1 MRTNLPITQREH
13 PFPAGQALVSTTD
26 LQGRILYCNPAFIE
40 VSGYIREELLGQ
52 PHNMIRH
59 PDMPGEAFRDMWQT
73 IESGQPWSGL
83 VKNRRKNGD
92 HYWVM
97 ANVTPLLDGDRPV
110 GYMSVR
116 TLPDRQQ
123 VSEAETL
130 YVRMREAASRGG
142 GGPRLQAGRLAPQ
155 GVLARGLG
163 RLQGDGHWRTQ
174 ALCLLGVAGGWGGAQ
189 LMSLWP
195 GQLAATAAAALL
207 AAGVSVGV
215 AALIRRQN
223 QEPLKALLRFAN
235 RLAAGDLTGQ
245 LPTGQPGLSGRLARA
260 LNQLSVNLM
269 AIVGDTRAGVERL
282 RHTSHDLASGN
293 RNLAERTE
301 SQASSLEQ
309 TSASMAEITET
320 VRHSADTA
328 RDVAEVARQAAD
340 VTARSTEA
348 VKEVTVTV
356 EAIADASRRIREIT
370 QVIDGLAL
378 QTNLLALNAA
388 VEAARAGE
396 QGRGFGGGPR
406 DQGPDRGCRSEGRGR
421 LRADPSGLRHDGG
434 GSGGGAAHE
443 RAGGGHQRR
452 RLRAAQWHLPD
463 QRGGLAHGSA
473 HAEERGAGRR
483 AVFGLRDG
491 HRPGPGGD
499 RGGGGVPARC
509 GGTGAGPRQ
518 RCGQPASGDEGA
530 SAGDGL
536 TGRAVASACS
546 TACSAATKP
555 SGSSS
560 IIAWPA

>member
-1 MRTNLPITQREH
+1 MRTNLPITQREYA
-13 PFPAGQALVSTTD
+13 FPAGQALVSTTD

-130 YVRMREAASRGG
+130 YARMREAASRGG

-155 GVLARGLG
+155 GVLARGLD

-269 AIVGDTRAGVERL
+269 AIVGDTRAGVEQL

-328 RDVAEVARQAAD
+328 RDVADVARQAAD

-370 QVIDGLAL
+370 QVIDGIAL

-396 QGRGFGGGPR
+396 QGRGFGVVAGEVRQLAQRTSVAAREIKDLIEDAGLKVEAGSEQTR
-406 DQGPDRGCRSEGRGR
+406 RACGTMEEAQAAVQRMSELVAGISAGASEQLNGISQINEAVSHMDQLTQKNAALVDELSSASETVTGQAQAVTEAVAVFR
-421 LRADPSGLRHDGG
+421 LDAAAPALAHASDAVSLRREMK
-434 GSGGGAAHE
+434 A
-443 RAGGGHQRR
+443 R
-452 RLRAAQWHLPD
+452 RLA
-463 QRGGLAHGSA
+463 
-473 HAEERGAGRR
+473 
-483 AVFGLRDG
+483 
-491 HRPGPGGD
+491 
-499 RGGGGVPARC
+499 PA
-509 GGTGAGPRQ
+509 
-518 RCGQPASGDEGA
+518 
-530 SAGDGL
+530 
-536 TGRAVASACS
+536 
-546 TACSAATKP
+546 
-555 SGSSS
+555 
-560 IIAWPA
+560 

>member
-1 MRTNLPITQREH
+1 MRTNLPITQREYA
-13 PFPAGQALVSTTD
+13 FPAGQALVSTTD
-26 LQGRILYCNPAFIE
+26 LQWRILYCNPAFIE

-123 VSEAETL
+123 VSEAETV
-130 YVRMREAASRGG
+130 YARMREAASRGG

-155 GVLARGLG
+155 GVLARGLD

-174 ALCLLGVAGGWGGAQ
+174 ALCLLGVAGGWGGAK

-245 LPTGQPGLSGRLARA
+245 LSTGQPGLSGRLARA

-269 AIVGDTRAGVERL
+269 AIVGDTRAGVEQL

-328 RDVAEVARQAAD
+328 RDVADVARQAAD

-370 QVIDGLAL
+370 QVIDGIAL

-396 QGRGFGGGPR
+396 QGRGFGVVAGEVRQLAQRTSVAAREIKDLIEDAGLKVEAGSEQTR
-406 DQGPDRGCRSEGRGR
+406 RACGTMEEAQVAVQRMSELVAGISAGASEQLNGISQINEAVSHMDQLTQKNAALVDELSSASETVTGQAQAVTEAVAVFR
-421 LRADPSGLRHDGG
+421 LDAAAPALAHASDAVSLRREMK
-434 GSGGGAAHE
+434 A
-443 RAGGGHQRR
+443 R
-452 RLRAAQWHLPD
+452 RL
-463 QRGGLAHGSA
+463 
-473 HAEERGAGRR
+473 
-483 AVFGLRDG
+483 
-491 HRPGPGGD
+491 
-499 RGGGGVPARC
+499 
-509 GGTGAGPRQ
+509 
-518 RCGQPASGDEGA
+518 
-530 SAGDGL
+530 
-536 TGRAVASACS
+536 
-546 TACSAATKP
+546 ATT
-555 SGSSS
+555 
-560 IIAWPA
+560 

>member
-1 MRTNLPITQREH
+1 MRTNLPITQREYA
-13 PFPAGQALVSTTD
+13 FPAGQALVSTTD

-59 PDMPGEAFRDMWQT
+59 PDMPEEAFRDMWQT

-130 YVRMREAASRGG
+130 YARMREAASRGG

-155 GVLARGLG
+155 GVLARGLD

-328 RDVAEVARQAAD
+328 RDVADVARQAAD

-370 QVIDGLAL
+370 QVIDGIAL

-396 QGRGFGGGPR
+396 QGRGFGVVAGEVRQLAQRTSVAAREIKDLIEDAGLKVEAGSEQTR
-406 DQGPDRGCRSEGRGR
+406 RACGTMEEAQVAVQRMSELVAGISAGASEQLNGISQINEAVSHMDQLTQKNAALVDELSSASETVTGQAQAVTEAVAVFR
-421 LRADPSGLRHDGG
+421 LDAAAPALAHASDAVSLRREMK
-434 GSGGGAAHE
+434 A
-443 RAGGGHQRR
+443 R
-452 RLRAAQWHLPD
+452 RLA
-463 QRGGLAHGSA
+463 
-473 HAEERGAGRR
+473 
-483 AVFGLRDG
+483 
-491 HRPGPGGD
+491 
-499 RGGGGVPARC
+499 
-509 GGTGAGPRQ
+509 
-518 RCGQPASGDEGA
+518 
-530 SAGDGL
+530 
-536 TGRAVASACS
+536 
-546 TACSAATKP
+546 TA
-555 SGSSS
+555 
-560 IIAWPA
+560 

>member
-1 MRTNLPITQREH
+1 MRTNLPITQREYA
-13 PFPAGQALVSTTD
+13 FPAGQALVSTTD
-26 LQGRILYCNPAFIE
+26 LQGRILYCNPGFIE

-59 PDMPGEAFRDMWQT
+59 PDMPEEAFRDMWQT

-130 YVRMREAASRGG
+130 YARMREAASRGG

-155 GVLARGLG
+155 GVLARGLD

-328 RDVAEVARQAAD
+328 RDVADVARQAAD

-370 QVIDGLAL
+370 QVIDGIAL

-396 QGRGFGGGPR
+396 QGRGFGVVAGEVRQLAQRTSVAAREIKDLIEDAGLKVEAGSEQTR
-406 DQGPDRGCRSEGRGR
+406 RACGTMEEAQAAVQRMSELVAGISAGASEQLNGISQINEAVSHMDQLTQKNAALVDELSSASETVTGQAQAVTEAVAVFR
-421 LRADPSGLRHDGG
+421 LDAAAPALAHASDAVSLRREMK
-434 GSGGGAAHE
+434 A
-443 RAGGGHQRR
+443 R
-452 RLRAAQWHLPD
+452 RL
-463 QRGGLAHGSA
+463 
-473 HAEERGAGRR
+473 
-483 AVFGLRDG
+483 
-491 HRPGPGGD
+491 
-499 RGGGGVPARC
+499 
-509 GGTGAGPRQ
+509 
-518 RCGQPASGDEGA
+518 
-530 SAGDGL
+530 
-536 TGRAVASACS
+536 
-546 TACSAATKP
+546 ATT
-555 SGSSS
+555 
-560 IIAWPA
+560 

>member
-1 MRTNLPITQREH
+1 MRTNLPITQREYA
-13 PFPAGQALVSTTD
+13 FPAGQALVSTTD

-40 VSGYIREELLGQ
+40 VSGYTREELLGQ

-59 PDMPGEAFRDMWQT
+59 PDMPEEAFRDMWQT

-130 YVRMREAASRGG
+130 YARMREAVSRGG

-155 GVLARGLG
+155 GVLARGLD

-328 RDVAEVARQAAD
+328 RDVADVARQAAD

-370 QVIDGLAL
+370 QVIDGIAL

-396 QGRGFGGGPR
+396 QGRGFGVVAGEVRQLAQRTSVAAREIKDLIEDAGLKVEAGSEQTR
-406 DQGPDRGCRSEGRGR
+406 RACGTMEEAQAAVQRMSELVAGISAGASEQLNGISQINEAVSHMDQLTQKNAALVDELSSASETVTGQAQAVTEAVAVFR
-421 LRADPSGLRHDGG
+421 LDAAAPALAHASDAVSLRREMK
-434 GSGGGAAHE
+434 A
-443 RAGGGHQRR
+443 R
-452 RLRAAQWHLPD
+452 RL
-463 QRGGLAHGSA
+463 
-473 HAEERGAGRR
+473 
-483 AVFGLRDG
+483 
-491 HRPGPGGD
+491 
-499 RGGGGVPARC
+499 
-509 GGTGAGPRQ
+509 
-518 RCGQPASGDEGA
+518 
-530 SAGDGL
+530 
-536 TGRAVASACS
+536 
-546 TACSAATKP
+546 ATT
-555 SGSSS
+555 
-560 IIAWPA
+560 

>member
-1 MRTNLPITQREH
+1 MRTNLPITQREYA
-13 PFPAGQALVSTTD
+13 FPAGQALVSTTD

-130 YVRMREAASRGG
+130 YARMREAVSRGG

-245 LPTGQPGLSGRLARA
+245 LSTGQPGLSGRLARA

-328 RDVAEVARQAAD
+328 RDVADVARQAAD

-370 QVIDGLAL
+370 QVIDGIAL

-396 QGRGFGGGPR
+396 QGRGFGVVAGEVRQLAQRTSVAAREIKDLIEDAGLKVEAGSEQTR
-406 DQGPDRGCRSEGRGR
+406 RACGTMEEAQAAVQRMSELVAGISAGASEQLNGISQINEAVSHMDQLTQKNAALVDELSSASETVTGQAQAVTEAVAVFR
-421 LRADPSGLRHDGG
+421 LDAAAPALAHASDAVSLRREMK
-434 GSGGGAAHE
+434 A
-443 RAGGGHQRR
+443 R
-452 RLRAAQWHLPD
+452 RL
-463 QRGGLAHGSA
+463 
-473 HAEERGAGRR
+473 
-483 AVFGLRDG
+483 
-491 HRPGPGGD
+491 
-499 RGGGGVPARC
+499 
-509 GGTGAGPRQ
+509 
-518 RCGQPASGDEGA
+518 
-530 SAGDGL
+530 
-536 TGRAVASACS
+536 
-546 TACSAATKP
+546 ATT
-555 SGSSS
+555 
-560 IIAWPA
+560 

>member
-1 MRTNLPITQREH
+1 MRTNLPITQREY

-59 PDMPGEAFRDMWQT
+59 PDMPEEAFRDMWQT

-130 YVRMREAASRGG
+130 YARMREAASRGG

-155 GVLARGLG
+155 GVLARGLD

-328 RDVAEVARQAAD
+328 RDVADVARQAAD

-370 QVIDGLAL
+370 QVIDGIAL

-396 QGRGFGGGPR
+396 QGRGFGVVAGEVRQLAQRTSVAAREIKDLIEDAGLKVEAGSEQTR
-406 DQGPDRGCRSEGRGR
+406 RACGTMEEAQAAVQRMSELVAGISAGASEQLNGISQINEAVSHMDQLTQKNAALVDELSSASETVTGQAQAVTEAVAVFR
-421 LRADPSGLRHDGG
+421 LDAAAPALAHASDAVSLRREMK
-434 GSGGGAAHE
+434 A
-443 RAGGGHQRR
+443 R
-452 RLRAAQWHLPD
+452 RL
-463 QRGGLAHGSA
+463 
-473 HAEERGAGRR
+473 
-483 AVFGLRDG
+483 
-491 HRPGPGGD
+491 
-499 RGGGGVPARC
+499 
-509 GGTGAGPRQ
+509 
-518 RCGQPASGDEGA
+518 
-530 SAGDGL
+530 
-536 TGRAVASACS
+536 
-546 TACSAATKP
+546 ATT
-555 SGSSS
+555 
-560 IIAWPA
+560 

>member
-1 MRTNLPITQREH
+1 MRTNLPITQREYA
-13 PFPAGQALVSTTD
+13 FPAGQALVSTTD

-130 YVRMREAASRGG
+130 YARMREAASRGG

-155 GVLARGLG
+155 GVLARGLD

-328 RDVAEVARQAAD
+328 RDVADVARQAAD

-370 QVIDGLAL
+370 QVIDGIAL

-396 QGRGFGGGPR
+396 QGRGFGVVAGEVRQLAQRTSVAAREIKDLIEDAGLKVEAGSEQTR
-406 DQGPDRGCRSEGRGR
+406 RACGTMEEAQAAVQRMSELVAGISAGASEQLNGISQINEAVSHMDQLTQKNAALVDELSSASETVTGQAQAVTEAVAVFR
-421 LRADPSGLRHDGG
+421 LDAAAPALAHASDAVSLRREMK
-434 GSGGGAAHE
+434 A
-443 RAGGGHQRR
+443 R
-452 RLRAAQWHLPD
+452 RL
-463 QRGGLAHGSA
+463 
-473 HAEERGAGRR
+473 
-483 AVFGLRDG
+483 
-491 HRPGPGGD
+491 
-499 RGGGGVPARC
+499 
-509 GGTGAGPRQ
+509 
-518 RCGQPASGDEGA
+518 
-530 SAGDGL
+530 
-536 TGRAVASACS
+536 
-546 TACSAATKP
+546 ATT
-555 SGSSS
+555 
-560 IIAWPA
+560 

>member
-1 MRTNLPITQREH
+1 MRTNLPITQREYA
-13 PFPAGQALVSTTD
+13 FPAGQALVSTTD

-123 VSEAETL
+123 VSEAETV
-130 YVRMREAASRGG
+130 YARMREAASRGG

-155 GVLARGLG
+155 GVLARGLD

-328 RDVAEVARQAAD
+328 RDVADVARQAAD

-370 QVIDGLAL
+370 QVIDGIAL

-396 QGRGFGGGPR
+396 QGRGFGVVAGEVRQLAQRTSVAAREIKDLIEDAGLKVEAGSEQTR
-406 DQGPDRGCRSEGRGR
+406 RACGTMEEAQAAVQRMSELVAGISAGASEQLNGISQINEAVSHMDQLTQKNAALVDELSSASETVTGQAQAVTEAVAVFR
-421 LRADPSGLRHDGG
+421 LDAAAPALAHASDAVSLRREMK
-434 GSGGGAAHE
+434 A
-443 RAGGGHQRR
+443 R
-452 RLRAAQWHLPD
+452 RL
-463 QRGGLAHGSA
+463 
-473 HAEERGAGRR
+473 
-483 AVFGLRDG
+483 
-491 HRPGPGGD
+491 
-499 RGGGGVPARC
+499 
-509 GGTGAGPRQ
+509 
-518 RCGQPASGDEGA
+518 
-530 SAGDGL
+530 
-536 TGRAVASACS
+536 
-546 TACSAATKP
+546 ATT
-555 SGSSS
+555 
-560 IIAWPA
+560 

>member
-1 MRTNLPITQREH
+1 MRTNLPITQREYA
-13 PFPAGQALVSTTD
+13 FPAGQALVSTTD

-59 PDMPGEAFRDMWQT
+59 PDMPEEAFRDMWQT

-130 YVRMREAASRGG
+130 YARMREAVSRGG

-155 GVLARGLG
+155 GVLARGLD

-328 RDVAEVARQAAD
+328 RDVADVARQAAD

-370 QVIDGLAL
+370 QVIDGIAL

-396 QGRGFGGGPR
+396 QGRGFGVVAGEVRQLAQRTSVAAREIKDLIEDAGLKVEAGSEQTR
-406 DQGPDRGCRSEGRGR
+406 RACGTMEEAQAAVQRMSELVAGISAGASEQLNGISQINEAVSHMDQLTQKNAALVDELSSASETVTGQAQAVTEAVAVFR
-421 LRADPSGLRHDGG
+421 LDAAAPALAHASDAVSLRREMK
-434 GSGGGAAHE
+434 A
-443 RAGGGHQRR
+443 R
-452 RLRAAQWHLPD
+452 RL
-463 QRGGLAHGSA
+463 
-473 HAEERGAGRR
+473 
-483 AVFGLRDG
+483 
-491 HRPGPGGD
+491 
-499 RGGGGVPARC
+499 
-509 GGTGAGPRQ
+509 
-518 RCGQPASGDEGA
+518 
-530 SAGDGL
+530 
-536 TGRAVASACS
+536 
-546 TACSAATKP
+546 ATT
-555 SGSSS
+555 
-560 IIAWPA
+560 

>member
-1 MRTNLPITQREH
+1 MRTNLPITQREYA
-13 PFPAGQALVSTTD
+13 FPAGQALVSTTD

-123 VSEAETL
+123 VSEAETV
-130 YVRMREAASRGG
+130 YARMREAASRGG

-155 GVLARGLG
+155 GVLARGLD

-245 LPTGQPGLSGRLARA
+245 LSTGQPGLSGRLARA

-328 RDVAEVARQAAD
+328 RDVADVARQAAD

-370 QVIDGLAL
+370 QVIDGIAL

-396 QGRGFGGGPR
+396 QGRGFGVVAGEVRQLAQRTSVAAREIKDLIEDAGLKVEAGSEQTR
-406 DQGPDRGCRSEGRGR
+406 RACGTMEEAQAAVQRMSELVAGISAGASEQLNGISQINEAVSHMDQLTQKNAALVDELSSASETVTGQAQAVTEAVAVFR
-421 LRADPSGLRHDGG
+421 LDAAAPALAHASDAVSLRREMK
-434 GSGGGAAHE
+434 A
-443 RAGGGHQRR
+443 R
-452 RLRAAQWHLPD
+452 RL
-463 QRGGLAHGSA
+463 
-473 HAEERGAGRR
+473 
-483 AVFGLRDG
+483 
-491 HRPGPGGD
+491 
-499 RGGGGVPARC
+499 
-509 GGTGAGPRQ
+509 
-518 RCGQPASGDEGA
+518 
-530 SAGDGL
+530 
-536 TGRAVASACS
+536 
-546 TACSAATKP
+546 ATT
-555 SGSSS
+555 
-560 IIAWPA
+560 

>member
-1 MRTNLPITQREH
+1 MRTNLPITQREYA
-13 PFPAGQALVSTTD
+13 FPAGQALVSTTD

-40 VSGYIREELLGQ
+40 VSGYTREELLGQ

-59 PDMPGEAFRDMWQT
+59 PDMPEEAFRDMWQT

-130 YVRMREAASRGG
+130 YARMREAASRGG

-155 GVLARGLG
+155 GVLARGLD

-174 ALCLLGVAGGWGGAQ
+174 ALCLLGVAGGWGGAK

-245 LPTGQPGLSGRLARA
+245 LSTGQPGLSGRLARA

-269 AIVGDTRAGVERL
+269 AIVGDTRAGVEQL

-328 RDVAEVARQAAD
+328 RDVADVARQAAD

-370 QVIDGLAL
+370 QVIDGIAL

-396 QGRGFGGGPR
+396 QGRGFGVVAGEVRQLAQRTSVAAREIKDLIEDAGLKVEAGSEQTR
-406 DQGPDRGCRSEGRGR
+406 RACGTMEEAQAAVQRMSELVAGISAGASEQLNGISQINEAVSHMDQLTQKNAALVDELSSASETVTGQAQAVTEAVAVFR
-421 LRADPSGLRHDGG
+421 LDAAAPALAHASDAVSLRREMK
-434 GSGGGAAHE
+434 A
-443 RAGGGHQRR
+443 R
-452 RLRAAQWHLPD
+452 RL
-463 QRGGLAHGSA
+463 
-473 HAEERGAGRR
+473 
-483 AVFGLRDG
+483 
-491 HRPGPGGD
+491 
-499 RGGGGVPARC
+499 
-509 GGTGAGPRQ
+509 
-518 RCGQPASGDEGA
+518 
-530 SAGDGL
+530 
-536 TGRAVASACS
+536 
-546 TACSAATKP
+546 ATT
-555 SGSSS
+555 
-560 IIAWPA
+560 

>member
-1 MRTNLPITQREH
+1 MRTNLPITQREYA
-13 PFPAGQALVSTTD
+13 FPAGQALVSTTD

-59 PDMPGEAFRDMWQT
+59 PDMPEEAFRDMWQT

-130 YVRMREAASRGG
+130 YARMREAVSRGG

-245 LPTGQPGLSGRLARA
+245 LSTGQPGLSGRLARA

-328 RDVAEVARQAAD
+328 RDVADVARQAAD

-370 QVIDGLAL
+370 QVIDGIAL

-396 QGRGFGGGPR
+396 QGRGFGVVAGEVRQLAQRTSVAAREIKDLIEDAGLKVEAGSEQTR
-406 DQGPDRGCRSEGRGR
+406 RACGTMEEAQAAVQRMSELVAGISAGASEQLNGISQINEAVSHMDQLTQKNAALVDELSSASETVTGQAQAVTEAVAVFR
-421 LRADPSGLRHDGG
+421 LDAAAPALAHASDAVSLRREMK
-434 GSGGGAAHE
+434 A
-443 RAGGGHQRR
+443 R
-452 RLRAAQWHLPD
+452 RL
-463 QRGGLAHGSA
+463 
-473 HAEERGAGRR
+473 
-483 AVFGLRDG
+483 
-491 HRPGPGGD
+491 
-499 RGGGGVPARC
+499 
-509 GGTGAGPRQ
+509 
-518 RCGQPASGDEGA
+518 
-530 SAGDGL
+530 
-536 TGRAVASACS
+536 
-546 TACSAATKP
+546 ATT
-555 SGSSS
+555 
-560 IIAWPA
+560 

>member
-1 MRTNLPITQREH
+1 MRTNLPITQREYA
-13 PFPAGQALVSTTD
+13 FPAGQALVSTTD

-59 PDMPGEAFRDMWQT
+59 PDMPEEAFRDMWQT

-130 YVRMREAASRGG
+130 YARMREAASRGG

-155 GVLARGLG
+155 GVLTRGLD

-174 ALCLLGVAGGWGGAQ
+174 ALCLLGVASGWGGAQ

-223 QEPLKALLRFAN
+223 QEPLKELLRFAN

-269 AIVGDTRAGVERL
+269 AIVGDTRAGVEQL

-328 RDVAEVARQAAD
+328 RDVADVARQAAD

-370 QVIDGLAL
+370 QVIDGIAL

-396 QGRGFGGGPR
+396 QGRGFGVVAGEVRQLAQRTSVAAREIKDLIEDAGLKVEAGSEQTR
-406 DQGPDRGCRSEGRGR
+406 RACGTMEEAQAAVQRMSELVAGISAGASEQLNGISQINEAVSHMDQLTQKNAALVDELSSASETVTGQAQAVTEAVAVFR
-421 LRADPSGLRHDGG
+421 LDAAAPALAHASDAVSLRREMK
-434 GSGGGAAHE
+434 A
-443 RAGGGHQRR
+443 R
-452 RLRAAQWHLPD
+452 RLA
-463 QRGGLAHGSA
+463 
-473 HAEERGAGRR
+473 
-483 AVFGLRDG
+483 
-491 HRPGPGGD
+491 
-499 RGGGGVPARC
+499 
-509 GGTGAGPRQ
+509 
-518 RCGQPASGDEGA
+518 
-530 SAGDGL
+530 
-536 TGRAVASACS
+536 
-546 TACSAATKP
+546 TA
-555 SGSSS
+555 
-560 IIAWPA
+560 

>member
-1 MRTNLPITQREH
+1 MRTNLPITQREYA
-13 PFPAGQALVSTTD
+13 FPAGQALVSTTD

-59 PDMPGEAFRDMWQT
+59 PDMPEEAFRDMWQT

-130 YVRMREAASRGG
+130 YARMREAVSRGG

-328 RDVAEVARQAAD
+328 RDVADVARQAAD

-370 QVIDGLAL
+370 QVIDGIAL

-396 QGRGFGGGPR
+396 QGRGFGVVAGEVRQLAQRTSVAAREIKDLIEDAGLKVEAGSEQTR
-406 DQGPDRGCRSEGRGR
+406 RACGTMEEAQAAVQRMSELVAGISAGASEQLNGISQINEAVSHMDQLTQKNAALVDELSSASETVTGQAQAVTEAVAVFR
-421 LRADPSGLRHDGG
+421 LDAAAPALAHASDAVSLRREMK
-434 GSGGGAAHE
+434 A
-443 RAGGGHQRR
+443 R
-452 RLRAAQWHLPD
+452 RL
-463 QRGGLAHGSA
+463 
-473 HAEERGAGRR
+473 
-483 AVFGLRDG
+483 
-491 HRPGPGGD
+491 
-499 RGGGGVPARC
+499 
-509 GGTGAGPRQ
+509 
-518 RCGQPASGDEGA
+518 
-530 SAGDGL
+530 
-536 TGRAVASACS
+536 
-546 TACSAATKP
+546 ATT
-555 SGSSS
+555 
-560 IIAWPA
+560 

>member
-40 VSGYIREELLGQ
+40 VSGYTREELLGQ

-59 PDMPGEAFRDMWQT
+59 PDMPEEAFRDMWQT

-130 YVRMREAASRGG
+130 YARMREAASRGG

-155 GVLARGLG
+155 GVLARGLD

-223 QEPLKALLRFAN
+223 QEPLKELLRFAN

-309 TSASMAEITET
+309 TSSSMAEITET

-370 QVIDGLAL
+370 QVIDGIAL

-396 QGRGFGGGPR
+396 QGRGFGVVAGEVRQLAQRTSVAAREIKDLIEDAGLKVEAGSEQTR
-406 DQGPDRGCRSEGRGR
+406 RACGTMEEAQAAVQRMSELVAGISAGASEQLNGISQINEAVSHMDQLTQKNAALVDELSSASETVTGQAQAVTEAVAVFR
-421 LRADPSGLRHDGG
+421 LDAAAPALAHASDAVSLRREMK
-434 GSGGGAAHE
+434 A
-443 RAGGGHQRR
+443 R
-452 RLRAAQWHLPD
+452 RLA
-463 QRGGLAHGSA
+463 
-473 HAEERGAGRR
+473 
-483 AVFGLRDG
+483 
-491 HRPGPGGD
+491 
-499 RGGGGVPARC
+499 PA
-509 GGTGAGPRQ
+509 
-518 RCGQPASGDEGA
+518 
-530 SAGDGL
+530 
-536 TGRAVASACS
+536 
-546 TACSAATKP
+546 
-555 SGSSS
+555 
-560 IIAWPA
+560 

>member
-1 MRTNLPITQREH
+1 MRTNLPITQREYA
-13 PFPAGQALVSTTD
+13 FPAGQALVSTTD

-59 PDMPGEAFRDMWQT
+59 PDMPEEAFRDMWQT

-130 YVRMREAASRGG
+130 YARMREAASRGG

-245 LPTGQPGLSGRLARA
+245 LSTGQPGLSGRLARA

-328 RDVAEVARQAAD
+328 RDVADVARQAAD

-370 QVIDGLAL
+370 QVIDGIAL

-396 QGRGFGGGPR
+396 QGRGFGVVAGEVRQLAQRTSVAAREIKDLIEDAGLKVEAGSEQTR
-406 DQGPDRGCRSEGRGR
+406 RACGTMEEAQAAVQRMSELVAGISAGASEQLNGISQINEAVSHMDQLTQKNAALVDELSSASETVTGQAQAVTEAVAVFR
-421 LRADPSGLRHDGG
+421 LDAAAPALAHASDAVSLRREMK
-434 GSGGGAAHE
+434 A
-443 RAGGGHQRR
+443 R
-452 RLRAAQWHLPD
+452 RL
-463 QRGGLAHGSA
+463 
-473 HAEERGAGRR
+473 
-483 AVFGLRDG
+483 
-491 HRPGPGGD
+491 
-499 RGGGGVPARC
+499 
-509 GGTGAGPRQ
+509 
-518 RCGQPASGDEGA
+518 
-530 SAGDGL
+530 
-536 TGRAVASACS
+536 
-546 TACSAATKP
+546 ATT
-555 SGSSS
+555 
-560 IIAWPA
+560 

>member
-1 MRTNLPITQREH
+1 MRTNLPITQREY

-40 VSGYIREELLGQ
+40 VSGYTREELLGQ

-59 PDMPGEAFRDMWQT
+59 PDMPEEAFRDMWQT

-130 YVRMREAASRGG
+130 YARMREAASRGG

-155 GVLARGLG
+155 GVLARGLD

-328 RDVAEVARQAAD
+328 RDVADVARQAAD

-370 QVIDGLAL
+370 QVIDGIAL

-396 QGRGFGGGPR
+396 QGRGFGVVAGEVRQLAQRTSVAAREIKDLIEDAGLKVEAGSEQTR
-406 DQGPDRGCRSEGRGR
+406 RACGTMEEAQAAVQRMSELVAGISAGASEQLNGISQINEAVSHMDQLTQKNAALVDELSSASETVTGQAQAVTEAVAVFR
-421 LRADPSGLRHDGG
+421 LDAAAPALAHASDAVSLRREMK
-434 GSGGGAAHE
+434 A
-443 RAGGGHQRR
+443 R
-452 RLRAAQWHLPD
+452 RLA
-463 QRGGLAHGSA
+463 
-473 HAEERGAGRR
+473 
-483 AVFGLRDG
+483 
-491 HRPGPGGD
+491 
-499 RGGGGVPARC
+499 PA
-509 GGTGAGPRQ
+509 
-518 RCGQPASGDEGA
+518 
-530 SAGDGL
+530 
-536 TGRAVASACS
+536 
-546 TACSAATKP
+546 
-555 SGSSS
+555 
-560 IIAWPA
+560 

>member
-1 MRTNLPITQREH
+1 MRTNLPITQREYA
-13 PFPAGQALVSTTD
+13 FPAGQALVSTTD

-59 PDMPGEAFRDMWQT
+59 PDMPEEAFRDMWQT

-130 YVRMREAASRGG
+130 YARMREAASRGG

-155 GVLARGLG
+155 GVLARGLD

-328 RDVAEVARQAAD
+328 RDVADVARQAAD

-370 QVIDGLAL
+370 QVIDGIAL

-396 QGRGFGGGPR
+396 QGRGFGVVAGEVRQLAQRTSVAAREIKDLIEDAGLKVEAGSEQTR
-406 DQGPDRGCRSEGRGR
+406 RACGTMEEAQAAVQRMSELVAGISAGASEQLNGISQINEAVSHMDQLTQKNAALVDELSSASETVTGQAQVVTEAVAVFR
-421 LRADPSGLRHDGG
+421 LDAAAPALAHASDAVSLRREMK
-434 GSGGGAAHE
+434 A
-443 RAGGGHQRR
+443 R
-452 RLRAAQWHLPD
+452 RL
-463 QRGGLAHGSA
+463 
-473 HAEERGAGRR
+473 
-483 AVFGLRDG
+483 
-491 HRPGPGGD
+491 
-499 RGGGGVPARC
+499 
-509 GGTGAGPRQ
+509 
-518 RCGQPASGDEGA
+518 
-530 SAGDGL
+530 
-536 TGRAVASACS
+536 
-546 TACSAATKP
+546 ATT
-555 SGSSS
+555 
-560 IIAWPA
+560 

>member
-1 MRTNLPITQREH
+1 MRTNLPITQREYA
-13 PFPAGQALVSTTD
+13 FPAGQALVSTTD

-59 PDMPGEAFRDMWQT
+59 PDMPEEAFRDMWQT

-130 YVRMREAASRGG
+130 YARMREAASRGG

-155 GVLARGLG
+155 GVLARGLD

-245 LPTGQPGLSGRLARA
+245 LSTGQPGLSGRLARA

-328 RDVAEVARQAAD
+328 RDVADVARQAAD

-370 QVIDGLAL
+370 QVIDGIAL

-396 QGRGFGGGPR
+396 QGRGFGVVAGEVRQLAQRTSVAAREIKDLIEDAGLKVEAGSEQTR
-406 DQGPDRGCRSEGRGR
+406 RACGTMEEAQVAVQRMSELVAGISAGASEQLNGISQINEAVSHMDQLTQKNAALVDELSSASETVTGQAQAVTEAVAVFR
-421 LRADPSGLRHDGG
+421 LDAAAPALAHASDAVSLRREMK
-434 GSGGGAAHE
+434 A
-443 RAGGGHQRR
+443 R
-452 RLRAAQWHLPD
+452 RL
-463 QRGGLAHGSA
+463 
-473 HAEERGAGRR
+473 
-483 AVFGLRDG
+483 
-491 HRPGPGGD
+491 
-499 RGGGGVPARC
+499 
-509 GGTGAGPRQ
+509 
-518 RCGQPASGDEGA
+518 
-530 SAGDGL
+530 
-536 TGRAVASACS
+536 
-546 TACSAATKP
+546 ATT
-555 SGSSS
+555 
-560 IIAWPA
+560 

>member
-1 MRTNLPITQREH
+1 MRTNLPITQREYA
-13 PFPAGQALVSTTD
+13 FPAGQALVSTTD

-123 VSEAETL
+123 VSEAETV
-130 YVRMREAASRGG
+130 YARMREAASRGG

-155 GVLARGLG
+155 GVLARGLD

-245 LPTGQPGLSGRLARA
+245 LSTGQPGLSGRLARA

-328 RDVAEVARQAAD
+328 RDVADVARQAAD

-370 QVIDGLAL
+370 QVIDGIAL

-396 QGRGFGGGPR
+396 QGRGFGVVAGEVRQLAQRTSVAAREIKDLIEDAGLKVEAGSEQTR
-406 DQGPDRGCRSEGRGR
+406 RACGTMEEAQVAVQRMSELVAGISAGASEQLNGISQINEAVSHMDQLTQKNAALVDELSSASETVTGQAQAVTEAVAVFR
-421 LRADPSGLRHDGG
+421 LDAAAPALAHASDAVSLRREMK
-434 GSGGGAAHE
+434 A
-443 RAGGGHQRR
+443 R
-452 RLRAAQWHLPD
+452 RL
-463 QRGGLAHGSA
+463 
-473 HAEERGAGRR
+473 
-483 AVFGLRDG
+483 
-491 HRPGPGGD
+491 
-499 RGGGGVPARC
+499 
-509 GGTGAGPRQ
+509 
-518 RCGQPASGDEGA
+518 
-530 SAGDGL
+530 
-536 TGRAVASACS
+536 
-546 TACSAATKP
+546 ATT
-555 SGSSS
+555 
-560 IIAWPA
+560 

>member
-1 MRTNLPITQREH
+1 MRTNLPITQREYA
-13 PFPAGQALVSTTD
+13 FPAGQALVSTTD

-59 PDMPGEAFRDMWQT
+59 PDMPEEAFRDMWQT

-130 YVRMREAASRGG
+130 YARMREAVSRGG

-189 LMSLWP
+189 LMSRWP

-223 QEPLKALLRFAN
+223 QEPLKELLRFAN

-245 LPTGQPGLSGRLARA
+245 LSTGQPGLSGRLARA

-328 RDVAEVARQAAD
+328 RDVADVARQAAD

-370 QVIDGLAL
+370 QVIDGIAL

-396 QGRGFGGGPR
+396 QGRGFGVVAGEVRQLAQRTSVAAREIKDLIEDAGLKVEAGSEQTR
-406 DQGPDRGCRSEGRGR
+406 RACGTMEEAQAAVQRMSELVAGISAGASEQLNGISQINEAVSHMDQLTQKNAALVDELSSASETVTGQAQAVTEAVAVFR
-421 LRADPSGLRHDGG
+421 LDAAAPALAHASDAVSLRREMK
-434 GSGGGAAHE
+434 A
-443 RAGGGHQRR
+443 R
-452 RLRAAQWHLPD
+452 RL
-463 QRGGLAHGSA
+463 
-473 HAEERGAGRR
+473 
-483 AVFGLRDG
+483 
-491 HRPGPGGD
+491 
-499 RGGGGVPARC
+499 
-509 GGTGAGPRQ
+509 
-518 RCGQPASGDEGA
+518 
-530 SAGDGL
+530 
-536 TGRAVASACS
+536 
-546 TACSAATKP
+546 ATT
-555 SGSSS
+555 
-560 IIAWPA
+560 

>member
-1 MRTNLPITQREH
+1 MRTNLPITQREYA
-13 PFPAGQALVSTTD
+13 FPAGQALVSTTD

-59 PDMPGEAFRDMWQT
+59 PDMPEEAFRDMWQT

-130 YVRMREAASRGG
+130 YARMREAASRGG

-155 GVLARGLG
+155 GVLARGLD

-328 RDVAEVARQAAD
+328 RDVADVARQAAD

-370 QVIDGLAL
+370 QVIDGIAL

-396 QGRGFGGGPR
+396 QGRGFGVVAGEVRQLAQRTSVAAREIKDLIEDAGLKVEAGSEQTR
-406 DQGPDRGCRSEGRGR
+406 RACGTMEEAQAAVQRMSELVAGISAGASEQLNGISQINEAVSHMDQLTQKNAALVDELSSASETVTCQAQAVTEAVAVFR
-421 LRADPSGLRHDGG
+421 LDAAAPALAHASDAVSLRREMK
-434 GSGGGAAHE
+434 A
-443 RAGGGHQRR
+443 R
-452 RLRAAQWHLPD
+452 RLA
-463 QRGGLAHGSA
+463 
-473 HAEERGAGRR
+473 
-483 AVFGLRDG
+483 
-491 HRPGPGGD
+491 
-499 RGGGGVPARC
+499 PA
-509 GGTGAGPRQ
+509 
-518 RCGQPASGDEGA
+518 
-530 SAGDGL
+530 
-536 TGRAVASACS
+536 
-546 TACSAATKP
+546 
-555 SGSSS
+555 
-560 IIAWPA
+560 

>member
-40 VSGYIREELLGQ
+40 VSGYTREELLGQ

-59 PDMPGEAFRDMWQT
+59 PDMPEEAFRDMWQT

-130 YVRMREAASRGG
+130 YARMREAASRGG

-155 GVLARGLG
+155 GVLARGLD

-223 QEPLKALLRFAN
+223 QEPLKELLRFAN

-309 TSASMAEITET
+309 TSSSMAEITET

-328 RDVAEVARQAAD
+328 RDVADVARQAAD

-370 QVIDGLAL
+370 QVIDGIAL

-396 QGRGFGGGPR
+396 QGRGFGVVAGEVRQLAQRTSVAAREIKDLIEDAGLKVEAGSEQTR
-406 DQGPDRGCRSEGRGR
+406 RACGTMEEAQAAVQRMSELVAGISAGASEQLNGISQINEAVSHMDQLTQKNAALVDELSSASETVTGQAQAVTEAVAVFR
-421 LRADPSGLRHDGG
+421 LDAAAPALAHASDAVSLRREMK
-434 GSGGGAAHE
+434 A
-443 RAGGGHQRR
+443 R
-452 RLRAAQWHLPD
+452 RLA
-463 QRGGLAHGSA
+463 
-473 HAEERGAGRR
+473 
-483 AVFGLRDG
+483 
-491 HRPGPGGD
+491 
-499 RGGGGVPARC
+499 
-509 GGTGAGPRQ
+509 
-518 RCGQPASGDEGA
+518 
-530 SAGDGL
+530 
-536 TGRAVASACS
+536 
-546 TACSAATKP
+546 TA
-555 SGSSS
+555 
-560 IIAWPA
+560 

>member
-1 MRTNLPITQREH
+1 MRTNLPITQREYA
-13 PFPAGQALVSTTD
+13 FPAGQALVSTTD

-40 VSGYIREELLGQ
+40 VSGYTREELLGQ

-59 PDMPGEAFRDMWQT
+59 PDMPEEAFRDMWQT

-130 YVRMREAASRGG
+130 YARMREAASRGG

-155 GVLARGLG
+155 GVLARGLD

-328 RDVAEVARQAAD
+328 RDVADVARQAAD

-370 QVIDGLAL
+370 QVIDGIAL

-396 QGRGFGGGPR
+396 QGRGFGVVAGEVRQLAQRTSVAAREIKDLIEDAGLKVEAGSEQTR
-406 DQGPDRGCRSEGRGR
+406 RACGTMEEAQAAVQRMSELVAGISAGASEQLNGISQINEAVSHMDQLTQKNAALVDELSSASETVTGQAQAVTEAVAVFR
-421 LRADPSGLRHDGG
+421 LDAAAPALAHASDAVSLRREMK
-434 GSGGGAAHE
+434 A
-443 RAGGGHQRR
+443 R
-452 RLRAAQWHLPD
+452 RLA
-463 QRGGLAHGSA
+463 
-473 HAEERGAGRR
+473 
-483 AVFGLRDG
+483 
-491 HRPGPGGD
+491 
-499 RGGGGVPARC
+499 
-509 GGTGAGPRQ
+509 
-518 RCGQPASGDEGA
+518 
-530 SAGDGL
+530 
-536 TGRAVASACS
+536 
-546 TACSAATKP
+546 TA
-555 SGSSS
+555 
-560 IIAWPA
+560 

>member
-1 MRTNLPITQREH
+1 MRTNLPITQREY

-40 VSGYIREELLGQ
+40 VSGYTREELLGQ

-59 PDMPGEAFRDMWQT
+59 PDMPEEAFRDMWQT

-92 HYWVM
+92 HYCVM

-130 YVRMREAASRGG
+130 YARMREAVSRGG

-155 GVLARGLG
+155 GVLARGLD

-328 RDVAEVARQAAD
+328 RDVADVARQAAD

-370 QVIDGLAL
+370 QVIDGIAL

-396 QGRGFGGGPR
+396 QGRGFGVVAGEVRQLAQRTSVAAREIKDLIEDAGLKVEAGSEQTR
-406 DQGPDRGCRSEGRGR
+406 RACGTMEEAQAAVQRMSELVAGISAGASEQLNGISQINEAVSHMDQLTQKNAALVDELSSASETVTGQAQAVTEAVAVFR
-421 LRADPSGLRHDGG
+421 LDAAAPALAHASDAVSLRREMK
-434 GSGGGAAHE
+434 A
-443 RAGGGHQRR
+443 R
-452 RLRAAQWHLPD
+452 RL
-463 QRGGLAHGSA
+463 
-473 HAEERGAGRR
+473 
-483 AVFGLRDG
+483 
-491 HRPGPGGD
+491 
-499 RGGGGVPARC
+499 
-509 GGTGAGPRQ
+509 
-518 RCGQPASGDEGA
+518 
-530 SAGDGL
+530 
-536 TGRAVASACS
+536 
-546 TACSAATKP
+546 ATT
-555 SGSSS
+555 
-560 IIAWPA
+560 

>member
-1 MRTNLPITQREH
+1 MRTNLPITQREYA
-13 PFPAGQALVSTTD
+13 FPAGQALVSTID

-59 PDMPGEAFRDMWQT
+59 PDMPEEAFRDMWQT

-130 YVRMREAASRGG
+130 YARMREAASRGG

-155 GVLARGLG
+155 GVLARGLD

-328 RDVAEVARQAAD
+328 RDVADVARQAAD

-370 QVIDGLAL
+370 QVIDGIAL

-396 QGRGFGGGPR
+396 QGRGFGVVAGEVRQLAQRTSVAAREIKDLIEDAGLKVEAGSEQTR
-406 DQGPDRGCRSEGRGR
+406 RACGTMEEAQAAVQRMSELVAGISAGASEQLNGISQINEAVSHMDQLTQKNAALVDELSSASETVTGQAQAVTEAVAVFR
-421 LRADPSGLRHDGG
+421 LDAAAPALAHASDAVSLRREMK
-434 GSGGGAAHE
+434 A
-443 RAGGGHQRR
+443 R
-452 RLRAAQWHLPD
+452 RL
-463 QRGGLAHGSA
+463 
-473 HAEERGAGRR
+473 
-483 AVFGLRDG
+483 
-491 HRPGPGGD
+491 
-499 RGGGGVPARC
+499 
-509 GGTGAGPRQ
+509 
-518 RCGQPASGDEGA
+518 
-530 SAGDGL
+530 
-536 TGRAVASACS
+536 
-546 TACSAATKP
+546 ATT
-555 SGSSS
+555 
-560 IIAWPA
+560 

>member
-1 MRTNLPITQREH
+1 MRTNLPITQREYA
-13 PFPAGQALVSTTD
+13 FPAGQAPVSTTD

-40 VSGYIREELLGQ
+40 VSGYTREELLGQ

-59 PDMPGEAFRDMWQT
+59 PDMPEEAFRDMWQT

-130 YVRMREAASRGG
+130 YARMREAASRGG

-155 GVLARGLG
+155 GVLARGLD

-370 QVIDGLAL
+370 QVIDGIAL

-396 QGRGFGGGPR
+396 QGRGFGVVAGEVRQLAQRTSVAAREIKDLIEDAGLKVEAGSEQTR
-406 DQGPDRGCRSEGRGR
+406 RACGTMEEAQAAVQRMSELVAGISAGASEQLNGISQINEAVSHMDQLTQKNAALVDELSSASETVTGQAQAVTEAVAVFR
-421 LRADPSGLRHDGG
+421 LDAAAPALAHASNAVSLRREMK
-434 GSGGGAAHE
+434 A
-443 RAGGGHQRR
+443 R
-452 RLRAAQWHLPD
+452 RL
-463 QRGGLAHGSA
+463 
-473 HAEERGAGRR
+473 
-483 AVFGLRDG
+483 
-491 HRPGPGGD
+491 
-499 RGGGGVPARC
+499 
-509 GGTGAGPRQ
+509 
-518 RCGQPASGDEGA
+518 
-530 SAGDGL
+530 
-536 TGRAVASACS
+536 
-546 TACSAATKP
+546 ATT
-555 SGSSS
+555 
-560 IIAWPA
+560 

>member
-1 MRTNLPITQREH
+1 MRTNLPITQREYA
-13 PFPAGQALVSTTD
+13 FPAGQALVSTTD

-59 PDMPGEAFRDMWQT
+59 PDMPEEAFRDMWQT

-130 YVRMREAASRGG
+130 YARMREAASRGG

-155 GVLARGLG
+155 GVLARGLD

-245 LPTGQPGLSGRLARA
+245 LSTGQPGLSGRLARA

-328 RDVAEVARQAAD
+328 RDVADVARQAAD

-370 QVIDGLAL
+370 QVIDGIAL

-396 QGRGFGGGPR
+396 QGRGFGVVAGEVRQLAQRTSVAAREIKDLIEDAGLKVEAGSEQTR
-406 DQGPDRGCRSEGRGR
+406 RACGTMEEAQAAVQRMSELVAGISAGASEQLNGISQINEAVSHMDQLTQKNAALVDELSSASETVTCQAQAVTEAVAVFR
-421 LRADPSGLRHDGG
+421 LDAAAPALAHASDAVSLRREMK
-434 GSGGGAAHE
+434 A
-443 RAGGGHQRR
+443 R
-452 RLRAAQWHLPD
+452 RLA
-463 QRGGLAHGSA
+463 
-473 HAEERGAGRR
+473 
-483 AVFGLRDG
+483 
-491 HRPGPGGD
+491 
-499 RGGGGVPARC
+499 PA
-509 GGTGAGPRQ
+509 
-518 RCGQPASGDEGA
+518 
-530 SAGDGL
+530 
-536 TGRAVASACS
+536 
-546 TACSAATKP
+546 
-555 SGSSS
+555 
-560 IIAWPA
+560 

>member
-1 MRTNLPITQREH
+1 MRTNLPITQREYA
-13 PFPAGQALVSTTD
+13 FPAGQALVSTTD

-59 PDMPGEAFRDMWQT
+59 PDMPEEAFRDMWQT

-130 YVRMREAASRGG
+130 YARMREAVSRGG

-155 GVLARGLG
+155 GVLARGLD

-309 TSASMAEITET
+309 TSASMAKITET

-370 QVIDGLAL
+370 QVIDGIAL

-396 QGRGFGGGPR
+396 QGRGFGVVAGEVRQLAQRTSVAAREIKDLIEDAGLKVEAGSEQTR
-406 DQGPDRGCRSEGRGR
+406 RACGTMEEAQAAVQRMSELVAGISAGASEQLNGISQINEAVSHMDQLTQKNAALVDELSSASETVTGQAQAVTEAVAVFR
-421 LRADPSGLRHDGG
+421 LDAAAPALAHASDAVSLRREMK
-434 GSGGGAAHE
+434 A
-443 RAGGGHQRR
+443 R
-452 RLRAAQWHLPD
+452 RL
-463 QRGGLAHGSA
+463 
-473 HAEERGAGRR
+473 
-483 AVFGLRDG
+483 
-491 HRPGPGGD
+491 
-499 RGGGGVPARC
+499 
-509 GGTGAGPRQ
+509 
-518 RCGQPASGDEGA
+518 
-530 SAGDGL
+530 
-536 TGRAVASACS
+536 
-546 TACSAATKP
+546 ATT
-555 SGSSS
+555 
-560 IIAWPA
+560 

>member
-1 MRTNLPITQREH
+1 MRTNLPITQREYA
-13 PFPAGQALVSTTD
+13 FPAGQALVSTTD

-59 PDMPGEAFRDMWQT
+59 PDMPEEAFRDMWQT

-130 YVRMREAASRGG
+130 YARMREAASRGG

-155 GVLARGLG
+155 GVLARGLD

-223 QEPLKALLRFAN
+223 QEPLKELLRFAN

-328 RDVAEVARQAAD
+328 RDVADVARQAAD

-348 VKEVTVTV
+348 VKDVTVTV

-370 QVIDGLAL
+370 QVIDGIAL

-396 QGRGFGGGPR
+396 QGRGFGVVAGEVRQLAQRTSVAAREIKDLIEDAGLKVEAGSEQTR
-406 DQGPDRGCRSEGRGR
+406 RACGTMEEAQAAVQRMSELVAGISAGASEQLNGISQINEAVSHMDQLTQKNAALVDELSSASETVTGQAQAVTEAVAVFR
-421 LRADPSGLRHDGG
+421 LDAAAPALAHASDAVSLRREMK
-434 GSGGGAAHE
+434 A
-443 RAGGGHQRR
+443 R
-452 RLRAAQWHLPD
+452 RL
-463 QRGGLAHGSA
+463 
-473 HAEERGAGRR
+473 
-483 AVFGLRDG
+483 
-491 HRPGPGGD
+491 
-499 RGGGGVPARC
+499 
-509 GGTGAGPRQ
+509 
-518 RCGQPASGDEGA
+518 
-530 SAGDGL
+530 
-536 TGRAVASACS
+536 
-546 TACSAATKP
+546 ATT
-555 SGSSS
+555 
-560 IIAWPA
+560 

>member
-1 MRTNLPITQREH
+1 MRTNLPITQREYA
-13 PFPAGQALVSTTD
+13 FPAGQALVSTTD

-59 PDMPGEAFRDMWQT
+59 PDMPEEAFRDMWQT

-130 YVRMREAASRGG
+130 YARMREAASRGG

-155 GVLARGLG
+155 GVLARGLD

-328 RDVAEVARQAAD
+328 RDVADVARQAAD

-370 QVIDGLAL
+370 QVIDGIAL

-396 QGRGFGGGPR
+396 QGRGFGVVAGEVRQLAQRTSVAAREIKDLIEDAGLKVEAGSEQTR
-406 DQGPDRGCRSEGRGR
+406 RACGTMEEAQAAVQRMSELVAGISAGASEQLNGISQINEAVSHMDQLTQKNAALVDELSSASETVTGQAQAVTEAVAVFR
-421 LRADPSGLRHDGG
+421 LDAAAPALAHASDAVSLRREMK
-434 GSGGGAAHE
+434 A
-443 RAGGGHQRR
+443 R
-452 RLRAAQWHLPD
+452 RLA
-463 QRGGLAHGSA
+463 
-473 HAEERGAGRR
+473 
-483 AVFGLRDG
+483 
-491 HRPGPGGD
+491 
-499 RGGGGVPARC
+499 
-509 GGTGAGPRQ
+509 
-518 RCGQPASGDEGA
+518 
-530 SAGDGL
+530 
-536 TGRAVASACS
+536 
-546 TACSAATKP
+546 TA
-555 SGSSS
+555 
-560 IIAWPA
+560 

>member
-1 MRTNLPITQREH
+1 MRTNLPITQREYA
-13 PFPAGQALVSTTD
+13 FPAGQALVSTTD

-40 VSGYIREELLGQ
+40 VSGYTREELLGQ

-59 PDMPGEAFRDMWQT
+59 PDMPEEAFRDMWQT

-92 HYWVM
+92 HYCVM

-130 YVRMREAASRGG
+130 YARMREAASRGG

-155 GVLARGLG
+155 GVLARGLD

-370 QVIDGLAL
+370 QVIDGIAL

-396 QGRGFGGGPR
+396 QGRGFGVVAGEVRQLAQRTSVAAREIKDLIEDAGLKVEAGSEQTR
-406 DQGPDRGCRSEGRGR
+406 RACGTMEEAQAAVQRMSELVAGISAGASEQLNGISQINEAVSHMDQLTQKNAALVDELSSASETVTGQAQAVTEAVAVFR
-421 LRADPSGLRHDGG
+421 LDAAAPALAHASDAVSLRREMK
-434 GSGGGAAHE
+434 A
-443 RAGGGHQRR
+443 R
-452 RLRAAQWHLPD
+452 RL
-463 QRGGLAHGSA
+463 
-473 HAEERGAGRR
+473 
-483 AVFGLRDG
+483 
-491 HRPGPGGD
+491 
-499 RGGGGVPARC
+499 
-509 GGTGAGPRQ
+509 
-518 RCGQPASGDEGA
+518 
-530 SAGDGL
+530 
-536 TGRAVASACS
+536 
-546 TACSAATKP
+546 ATT
-555 SGSSS
+555 
-560 IIAWPA
+560 

>member
-1 MRTNLPITQREH
+1 MRTNLPITQREYA
-13 PFPAGQALVSTTD
+13 FPAGQALVSTTD

-59 PDMPGEAFRDMWQT
+59 PDMPEEAFRDMWQT

-130 YVRMREAASRGG
+130 YARMREAASRGG

-155 GVLARGLG
+155 GVLARGLD

-245 LPTGQPGLSGRLARA
+245 LSTGQPGLSGRLARA

-328 RDVAEVARQAAD
+328 RDVADVARQAAD

-370 QVIDGLAL
+370 QVIDGIAL

-396 QGRGFGGGPR
+396 QGRGFGVVAGEVRQLAQRTSVAAREIKDLIEDAGLKVEAGSEQTR
-406 DQGPDRGCRSEGRGR
+406 RACGTMEEAQAAVQRMSELVAGISAGASEQLNGISQINEAVSHMDQLTQKNAALVDELSSASETVTGQAQAVTEAVAVFR
-421 LRADPSGLRHDGG
+421 LDAAAPALAHASDAVSLRREMK
-434 GSGGGAAHE
+434 A
-443 RAGGGHQRR
+443 R
-452 RLRAAQWHLPD
+452 RLA
-463 QRGGLAHGSA
+463 
-473 HAEERGAGRR
+473 
-483 AVFGLRDG
+483 
-491 HRPGPGGD
+491 
-499 RGGGGVPARC
+499 
-509 GGTGAGPRQ
+509 
-518 RCGQPASGDEGA
+518 
-530 SAGDGL
+530 
-536 TGRAVASACS
+536 
-546 TACSAATKP
+546 TA
-555 SGSSS
+555 
-560 IIAWPA
+560 

>member
-1 MRTNLPITQREH
+1 MRTNLPITQREYA
-13 PFPAGQALVSTTD
+13 FPAGQALVSTTD

-59 PDMPGEAFRDMWQT
+59 PDMPEEAFRDMWQT

-130 YVRMREAASRGG
+130 YARMREAASRGG

-155 GVLARGLG
+155 GVLARGLD

-328 RDVAEVARQAAD
+328 RDVADVARQAAD

-370 QVIDGLAL
+370 QVIDGIAL

-396 QGRGFGGGPR
+396 QGRGFGVVAGEVRQLAQRTSVAAREIKDLIEDAGLKVEAGSEQTR
-406 DQGPDRGCRSEGRGR
+406 RACGTMEEAQVAVQRMSELVAGISAGASEQLNGISQINEAVSHMDQLTQKNAALVDELSSASETVTGQAQAVTEAVAVFR
-421 LRADPSGLRHDGG
+421 LDAAAPALAHASDAVSLRREMK
-434 GSGGGAAHE
+434 A
-443 RAGGGHQRR
+443 R
-452 RLRAAQWHLPD
+452 RL
-463 QRGGLAHGSA
+463 
-473 HAEERGAGRR
+473 
-483 AVFGLRDG
+483 
-491 HRPGPGGD
+491 
-499 RGGGGVPARC
+499 
-509 GGTGAGPRQ
+509 
-518 RCGQPASGDEGA
+518 
-530 SAGDGL
+530 
-536 TGRAVASACS
+536 
-546 TACSAATKP
+546 ATT
-555 SGSSS
+555 
-560 IIAWPA
+560 

>member
-1 MRTNLPITQREH
+1 MRTNLPITQREYA
-13 PFPAGQALVSTTD
+13 FPAGQALVSTID

-130 YVRMREAASRGG
+130 YARMREAASRGG

-155 GVLARGLG
+155 GVLARGLD

-245 LPTGQPGLSGRLARA
+245 LSTGQPGLSGRLARA

-370 QVIDGLAL
+370 QVIDGIAL

-396 QGRGFGGGPR
+396 QGRGFGVVAGEVRQLAQRTSVAAREIKDLIEDAGLKVEAGSEQTR
-406 DQGPDRGCRSEGRGR
+406 RACGTMEEAQAAVQRMSELVAGISAGASEQLNGISQINEAVSHMDQLTQKNAALVDELSSASETVTGQAQAVTEAVAVFR
-421 LRADPSGLRHDGG
+421 LDAAAPALAHASDAVSLRREMK
-434 GSGGGAAHE
+434 A
-443 RAGGGHQRR
+443 R
-452 RLRAAQWHLPD
+452 RL
-463 QRGGLAHGSA
+463 
-473 HAEERGAGRR
+473 
-483 AVFGLRDG
+483 
-491 HRPGPGGD
+491 
-499 RGGGGVPARC
+499 
-509 GGTGAGPRQ
+509 
-518 RCGQPASGDEGA
+518 
-530 SAGDGL
+530 
-536 TGRAVASACS
+536 
-546 TACSAATKP
+546 ATT
-555 SGSSS
+555 
-560 IIAWPA
+560 

>member
-1 MRTNLPITQREH
+1 MRTNLPITQREYA
-13 PFPAGQALVSTTD
+13 FPAGQALVSTTD

-59 PDMPGEAFRDMWQT
+59 PDMPEEAFRDMWQT

-130 YVRMREAASRGG
+130 YARMREAASRGG

-155 GVLARGLG
+155 GVLARGLD

-174 ALCLLGVAGGWGGAQ
+174 ALCLLGVAGGWGGAK

-328 RDVAEVARQAAD
+328 RDVADVARQAAD

-370 QVIDGLAL
+370 QVIDGIAL

-396 QGRGFGGGPR
+396 QGRGFGVVAGEVRQLAQRTSVAAREIKDLIEDAGLKVEAGSEQTR
-406 DQGPDRGCRSEGRGR
+406 RACGTMEEAQVAVQRMSELVAGISAGASEQLNGISQINEAVSHMDQLTQKNAALVDELSSASETVTGQAQAVTEAVAVFR
-421 LRADPSGLRHDGG
+421 LDAAAPALAHASDAVSLRREMK
-434 GSGGGAAHE
+434 A
-443 RAGGGHQRR
+443 R
-452 RLRAAQWHLPD
+452 RL
-463 QRGGLAHGSA
+463 
-473 HAEERGAGRR
+473 
-483 AVFGLRDG
+483 
-491 HRPGPGGD
+491 
-499 RGGGGVPARC
+499 
-509 GGTGAGPRQ
+509 
-518 RCGQPASGDEGA
+518 
-530 SAGDGL
+530 
-536 TGRAVASACS
+536 
-546 TACSAATKP
+546 ATT
-555 SGSSS
+555 
-560 IIAWPA
+560 

>member
-40 VSGYIREELLGQ
+40 VSGYTREELLGQ

-59 PDMPGEAFRDMWQT
+59 PDMPEEAFRDMWQT

-123 VSEAETL
+123 VSEAETV
-130 YVRMREAASRGG
+130 YARMREAASRGG

-155 GVLARGLG
+155 GVLARGLD

-195 GQLAATAAAALL
+195 GQLAATAVAALL

-223 QEPLKALLRFAN
+223 QEPLKELLRFAN

-309 TSASMAEITET
+309 TSSSMAEITET

-370 QVIDGLAL
+370 QVIDGIAL

-396 QGRGFGGGPR
+396 QGRGFGVVAGEVRQLAQRTSVAAREIKDLIEDAGLKVEAGSEQTR
-406 DQGPDRGCRSEGRGR
+406 RACGTMEEAQAAVQRMSELVAGISAGASEQLNGISQINEAVSHMDQLTQKNAALVDELSSASETVTGQAQAVTEAVAVFR
-421 LRADPSGLRHDGG
+421 LDAAAPALAHASDAVSLRREMK
-434 GSGGGAAHE
+434 A
-443 RAGGGHQRR
+443 R
-452 RLRAAQWHLPD
+452 RLA
-463 QRGGLAHGSA
+463 
-473 HAEERGAGRR
+473 
-483 AVFGLRDG
+483 
-491 HRPGPGGD
+491 
-499 RGGGGVPARC
+499 PA
-509 GGTGAGPRQ
+509 
-518 RCGQPASGDEGA
+518 
-530 SAGDGL
+530 
-536 TGRAVASACS
+536 
-546 TACSAATKP
+546 
-555 SGSSS
+555 
-560 IIAWPA
+560 